1 MKSTLSEVR
10 SAAARRGASASSAA
24 IAANETA
31 VADGVVKTAP
41 SWVMCD
47 WYYIGL
53 PSDTNLGHGWSS
65 ENHARR
71 TAPPIGGPIGHL
83 LVSSRAAAR
92 DTADIPPIPRL
103 ARREWLRGGGPP
115 RRG

>member
-53 PSDTNLGHGWSS
+53 PSDTNLGHGWQ
-65 ENHARR
+65 AKTTPAGQLRR
-71 TAPPIGGPIGHL
+71 SAVL
-83 LVSSRAAAR
+83 LVTYWYHRA
-92 DTADIPPIPRL
+92 L
-103 ARREWLRGGGPP
+103 RRETP
-115 RRG
+115 RIFRRSLG